1 MSSTPVRYFNP
12 GGFAFRK
19 VVVAISGATADVP
32 DAPSITAGAGAPSAA
47 AVDGSIYLRTNGTI
61 YVRSGGS
68 WVASEIAAGD
78 FGAGPLLVD
87 TVNEST
93 PAAGVTV
100 DGVLVKDGGIVLA
113 DAAVLEVDTV
123 NEATAAAGVTVDG
136 LLIKDGSVRPDVI
149 ADPGDAGA
157 IPVDES
163 GTCAITTAGAETR
176 TLAIPTFAG
185 QEIAISMDVDGPG
198 DCVITSAEAFNQTGN
213 NTITLNDAGD
223 FILLVGVTVGGAL
236 RWRVAANDGA
246 ALSTVP

>member
-1 MSSTPVRYFNP
+1 MAKGPQRFLDAAGHAIRKITVWTSGDEVDVATSPVILSGSGVP
-12 GGFAFRK
+12 
-19 VVVAISGATADVP
+19 GATVP
-32 DAPSITAGAGAPSAA
+32 N
-47 AVDGSIYLRTNGTI
+47 GSIYLRTNGDAYIRT
-61 YVRSGGS
+61 GGA
-68 WVASEIAAGD
+68 WVTTELAPGD

-87 TVNEST
+87 VIDEST
-93 PAAGVTV
+93 GAAGVTV
-100 DGVLVKDGGIVLA
+100 DGVLIKDGGVILA

-136 LLIKDGSVRPDVI
+136 LLIKDGSIRPDVI

-185 QEIAISMDVDGPG
+185 QELAISMDVDGPG
-198 DCVITSAEAFNQTGN
+198 DCVITSAQAINQAGN
-213 NTITLNDAGD
+213 TIITLNDAGD
-223 FILLVGVTVGGAL
+223 FVLLVGVTVGGAL

-246 ALSTVP
+246 TLS

>member
-32 DAPSITAGAGAPSAA
+32 DAPSITAGSGVPSAT
-47 AVDGSIYLRTNGTI
+47 VPNGSMYYRTNGSAYLRTGGAWVITEQTPGNYGT
-61 YVRSGGS
+61 
-68 WVASEIAAGD
+68 
-78 FGAGPLLVD
+78 GPLLVD
-87 TVNEST
+87 AVAESS
-93 PAAGVTV
+93 AGVGVTV
-100 DGVLVKDGGIVLA
+100 DGVLIKDGGIVLA

-123 NEATAAAGVTVDG
+123 NEATAAAGVTIDG

-149 ADPGDAGA
+149 ADPGAAGA

-198 DCVITSAEAFNQTGN
+198 DAVITVAQAINQAGN

-246 ALSTVP
+246 VLSTVP

>member
-32 DAPSITAGAGAPSAA
+32 DAPSITAGSGVPSATA
-47 AVDGSIYLRTNGTI
+47 PNGSMYYRTNGSAYLRTGNAWVITEQTPGNYGT
-61 YVRSGGS
+61 
-68 WVASEIAAGD
+68 
-78 FGAGPLLVD
+78 GPLLVD
-87 TVNEST
+87 AVAESS
-93 PAAGVTV
+93 AGV
-100 DGVLVKDGGIVLA
+100 
-113 DAAVLEVDTV
+113 
-123 NEATAAAGVTVDG
+123 GVTVDG

-149 ADPGDAGA
+149 ADPGAAGA

-163 GTCAITTAGAETR
+163 GTCAITTAGAQTR

-185 QEIAISMDVDGPG
+185 QEIAISMNVDGPG
-198 DCVITSAEAFNQTGN
+198 DAVITVAQAINQAGN

-246 ALSTVP
+246 VLSTVP